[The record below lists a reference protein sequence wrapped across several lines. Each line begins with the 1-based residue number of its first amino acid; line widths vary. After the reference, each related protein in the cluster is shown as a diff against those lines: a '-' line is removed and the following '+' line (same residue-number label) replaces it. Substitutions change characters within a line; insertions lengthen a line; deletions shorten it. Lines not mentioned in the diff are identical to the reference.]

1 MSIRV
6 SGARREAAPDER
18 RVICEICKVSYG
30 AHHYEQ
36 YHKHR
41 CKTETTTESFQAPRS
56 LQEGENSTWSEES
69 SVPIASFE
77 IPCPEADDVESDWRS
92 SYAHIKESCKTSR
105 KLDVL
110 SNVSDEDLF
119 SFFPAVEL
127 NSENLSDSEHEEQW
141 EANEE
146 REMAENMEEGIAQ
159 DLDEVA
165 EQLSSR
171 PATVQDKV
179 QTFTRWLCL
188 FLMVWQA
195 RFFISDL
202 AINTWMTFFRE
213 MLSVFAEPGNILGL
227 ILTVFPSGVYGIYK
241 LFGHSKDPFRKLVV
255 CRKCYTM
262 YNIKDCFQIIEGRT
276 ETKKCSFIKYPW
288 QRHQLQRNM
297 CAQPLLKEVTL
308 PSGTRRFY
316 PFKWFCC
323 RSIKESLREMVSRPG
338 FEDLCEKWRDRNI
351 PEGKQEDVMDGKVW
365 KEFNG
370 EKYNFFTQERCYGL
384 MLNVDWF
391 RPFKHVQYSVGAV
404 YLTILNL
411 PKPERY
417 KRKNVILAG
426 IIPHMGSEPKT
437 NTFLSYLVEEL
448 KEAWLHG
455 FSLQSVKQGRTAT
468 FCLALLAVACDIP
481 ACRKVC
487 GFLGHAANRGCSK
500 CWKLFPGQVGQKDY
514 SGFAR
519 DAWPQRTHERHLEWC
534 AQILD
539 KKTKQD
545 VKLLEREYG
554 VRYSVLLELPYF
566 DIVQMHVIDP
576 MHNLFLG
583 TAKHV
588 IEIWKEQ
595 GVLTDKD
602 MKSIQEKIDDFEVPS
617 DLGRIP
623 NKIQSGFASFT
634 ADQWKNWTLYF
645 SIPCLTGILP
655 SQHLEIWKHFVK
667 ACYLLCSYVM
677 THEMLV
683 EADLE
688 LITFCK
694 MFEEKYGS
702 DYVTPNMHLHG
713 HIKECIIGYGPV
725 YAFWLFSFERYN
737 GILGNEPSN
746 QRSVELQFMRRF
758 LRDGLFFGQVLE
770 VAQGEETLANHL
782 NMMQDPPSRGS
793 LQDMMVSDLLDVC
806 RISSRLTC
814 IREVN
819 MSVTNLISYMKKT
832 IWDLPPLEVQ
842 KLESMYQAIYAANTF
857 TVVASC
863 FKVKQLRN
871 GGLLLGSKGSKT
883 NSSSFIMAYWTDVN
897 GVIYSTPGHHQELA
911 AGQILFFIE
920 HNLLFHDGTIK
931 KHILAR
937 VQWYLEMEPVF
948 KDYYGFPVSVFYPNI
963 YTPEN
968 SASFIPVQRIKCK
981 IVRKTETLKIHHLT
995 RQALITVP
1003 RDHFAGV

>member
-1 MSIRV
+1 
-6 SGARREAAPDER
+6 
-18 RVICEICKVSYG
+18 
-30 AHHYEQ
+30 
-36 YHKHR
+36 
-41 CKTETTTESFQAPRS
+41 
-56 LQEGENSTWSEES
+56 
-69 SVPIASFE
+69 
-77 IPCPEADDVESDWRS
+77 
-92 SYAHIKESCKTSR
+92 
-105 KLDVL
+105 
-110 SNVSDEDLF
+110 
-119 SFFPAVEL
+119 
-127 NSENLSDSEHEEQW
+127 
-141 EANEE
+141 
-146 REMAENMEEGIAQ
+146 
-159 DLDEVA
+159 
-165 EQLSSR
+165 
-171 PATVQDKV
+171 
-179 QTFTRWLCL
+179 
-188 FLMVWQA
+188 
-195 RFFISDL
+195 
-202 AINTWMTFFRE
+202 
-213 MLSVFAEPGNILGL
+213 
-227 ILTVFPSGVYGIYK
+227 
-241 LFGHSKDPFRKLVV
+241 
-255 CRKCYTM
+255 
-262 YNIKDCFQIIEGRT
+262 
-276 ETKKCSFIKYPW
+276 
-288 QRHQLQRNM
+288 
-297 CAQPLLKEVTL
+297 
-308 PSGTRRFY
+308 
-316 PFKWFCC
+316 
-323 RSIKESLREMVSRPG
+323 
-338 FEDLCEKWRDRNI
+338 
-351 PEGKQEDVMDGKVW
+351 
-365 KEFNG
+365 
-370 EKYNFFTQERCYGL
+370 
-384 MLNVDWF
+384 
-391 RPFKHVQYSVGAV
+391 
-404 YLTILNL
+404 
-411 PKPERY
+411 
-417 KRKNVILAG
+417 
-426 IIPHMGSEPKT
+426 MGSEPKT

-487 GFLGHAANRGCSK
+487 GFLGHAANRGCSE

-566 DIVQMHVIDP
+566 DIVQVHVIDP

-595 GVLTDKD
+595 GILTDKD

-623 NKIQSGFASFT
+623 NKIQSSFT

-655 SQHLEIWKHFVK
+655 SQHLEIWKLFVK

-683 EADLE
+683 EADPE

-758 LRDGLFFGQVLE
+758 LKDGLFFGQVLE

-806 RISSRLTC
+806 RISSRFIC

-819 MSVTNLISYMKKT
+819 MSLTNLISYIKKT
-832 IWDLPPLEVQ
+832 I
-842 KLESMYQAIYAANTF
+842 
-857 TVVASC
+857 C
-863 FKVKQLRN
+863 
-871 GGLLLGSKGSKT
+871 
-883 NSSSFIMAYWTDVN
+883 
-897 GVIYSTPGHHQELA
+897 HHQELS

-931 KHILAR
+931 KHILGR

-963 YTPEN
+963 YRQEN

-981 IVRKTETLKIHHLT
+981 IVRKTETLKRHHLT
-995 RQALITVP
+995 GQALITVP
-1003 RDHFAGV
+1003 RDNFAGV